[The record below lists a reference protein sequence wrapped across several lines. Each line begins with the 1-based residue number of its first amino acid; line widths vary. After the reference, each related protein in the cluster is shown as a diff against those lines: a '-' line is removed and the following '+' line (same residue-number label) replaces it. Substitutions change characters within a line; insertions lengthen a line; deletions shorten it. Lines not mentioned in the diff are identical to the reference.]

1 MINLLVITFIVGSIL
16 LTAMSVWINADYYF
30 PKKTSKQNKYK
41 SKLVAPDYYKDSK
54 VIDTRIVQA
63 MIANLKNNK
72 LRGGM

>member
-30 PKKTSKQNKYK
+30 SKKTSNRNKYK

-72 LRGGM
+72 LRGGK